1 MVPVYG
7 EDSGAT
13 AVSNVF
19 IDHYMSEA
27 NDAQLKVYLY
37 IVRKMAA
44 GSGVSIAE
52 MADQFNHTEKE
63 VLRSLRFWE
72 ARGVLSLQYAADGS
86 LAGIR
91 LCDLVPQPEEADSGM
106 IRVSPM
112 LRAQRR
118 TGSGRNSKAA
128 LAGIAAPAESEP
140 APQAS
145 PSAGAIP
152 AKQKLSGEAVAAF
165 TSDKKRSQLLFI
177 VEQYIG
183 KPLSVREIETVC
195 YISEQLRFSDDL
207 IDYLVQY
214 CVDKG
219 KKDFRYIEKVAI
231 GWAQNGISTP
241 KQAERAIAAGTKR
254 GGRVQSRPNSFTRII
269 RSGYDMDALVQEIID
284 N

>member
-91 LCDLVPQPEEADSGM
+91 LCDLVPQPEEADSGLP
-106 IRVSPM
+106 I
-112 LRAQRR
+112 
-118 TGSGRNSKAA
+118 
-128 LAGIAAPAESEP
+128 
-140 APQAS
+140 
-145 PSAGAIP
+145 
-152 AKQKLSGEAVAAF
+152 
-165 TSDKKRSQLLFI
+165 
-177 VEQYIG
+177 
-183 KPLSVREIETVC
+183 
-195 YISEQLRFSDDL
+195 
-207 IDYLVQY
+207 Y
-214 CVDKG
+214 C
-219 KKDFRYIEKVAI
+219 
-231 GWAQNGISTP
+231 STM
-241 KQAERAIAAGTKR
+241 K
-254 GGRVQSRPNSFTRII
+254 SS
-269 RSGYDMDALVQEIID
+269 
-284 N
+284 

>member
-1 MVPVYG
+1 
-7 EDSGAT
+7 
-13 AVSNVF
+13 
-19 IDHYMSEA
+19 MSEA

-72 ARGVLSLQYAADGS
+72 ARGVVSLQYGQDGS

-91 LCDLVPQPEEADSGM
+91 LCDLMPQPEAAAGSM
-106 IRVSPM
+106 IRVSAVSP
-112 LRAQRR
+112 AQPVQQD
-118 TGSGRNSKAA
+118 TYAA
-128 LAGIAAPAESEP
+128 GTTV
-140 APQAS
+140 
-145 PSAGAIP
+145 P
-152 AKQKLSGEAVAAF
+152 AKQKLSGEAIAAF
-165 TSDKKRSQLLFI
+165 SSDKRRSQLLFI

-231 GWAQNGISTP
+231 GWAQNGITTP
-241 KQAERAIAAGTKR
+241 KQAERAIAAGSKR
-254 GGRVQSRPNSFTRII
+254 GGRVKARPNSFTRII
-269 RSGYDMDALVQEIID
+269 QSEYDMDVLEQEIID

>member
-1 MVPVYG
+1 
-7 EDSGAT
+7 
-13 AVSNVF
+13 
-19 IDHYMSEA
+19 MSEA

-72 ARGVLSLQYAADGS
+72 ARGVVSLQYGQDGS

-91 LCDLVPQPEEADSGM
+91 LCDLMPQPESAAGSM
-106 IRVSPM
+106 IRVSAVSP
-112 LRAQRR
+112 AQP
-118 TGSGRNSKAA
+118 
-128 LAGIAAPAESEP
+128 APAAQP
-140 APQAS
+140 VQQDAYA
-145 PSAGAIP
+145 AGTTVP
-152 AKQKLSGEAVAAF
+152 AKQKLSGEAIAAF
-165 TSDKKRSQLLFI
+165 SSDKRRSQLLFI

-231 GWAQNGISTP
+231 GWAQNGITTP
-241 KQAERAIAAGTKR
+241 KQAERAIAAGSKR
-254 GGRVQSRPNSFTRII
+254 GGRVKARPNSFTRII
-269 RSGYDMDALVQEIID
+269 RSEYDMDALEQEIID